1 MMTYRTDAILS
12 AADDPVSSGPPT
24 GCNDDAV
31 LIVRTHGTG
40 PRCGERE
47 IVEGDF
53 ISAEECEAECDRAFN
68 RIPVEARPVPRWNT
82 SAYRIYRDQM
92 RAFGKRGAA

>member
-1 MMTYRTDAILS
+1 MTYRTPSLPP
-12 AADDPVSSGPPT
+12 ADSDSITSGPPT
-24 GCNDDAV
+24 GCDDDTV

-53 ISAEECEAECDRAFN
+53 ISAEECEAECDRAFV